1 MSILTLLL
9 MMLLM
14 LLVTLI
20 FFVNAV
26 NGDADVDHNGNFFF
40 FNFWPQDGIIAVQ
53 GRTTYLSMNYFVI
66 FFIFLYL
73 SKNASFHVGIA
84 GCSH

>member
-1 MSILTLLL
+1 

-26 NGDADVDHNGNFFF
+26 NGDADVDHDGNFF
-40 FNFWPQDGIIAVQ
+40 P
-53 GRTTYLSMNYFVI
+53 SI
-66 FFIFLYL
+66 FGLKMALLLF
-73 SKNASFHVGIA
+73 KGGPHT
-84 GCSH
+84 CP